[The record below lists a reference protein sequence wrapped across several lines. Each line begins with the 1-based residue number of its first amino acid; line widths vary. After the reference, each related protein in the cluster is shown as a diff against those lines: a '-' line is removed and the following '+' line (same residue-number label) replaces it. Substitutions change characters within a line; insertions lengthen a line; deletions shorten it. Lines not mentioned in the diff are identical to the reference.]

1 MPRVLKNAVMMSHEM
16 LNEVVEEGDVVVD
29 ATCGKGYDTVFL
41 SKLVGNRGK
50 VYSFDIQEIA
60 IDIAKKNVAD
70 NACCDNIK
78 FIIDGHENVDVYV
91 DEEPRAV
98 IFNLGY
104 LPTGDHSIATRG
116 NTTVV
121 AVEKALKLVC
131 KNGVV
136 IVVVY
141 SGGDTGF
148 EEKNLVL
155 GFTSK
160 LNSREY
166 NVMRVDFI
174 NQVNNPPLLL
184 CIEKLF

>member
-1 MPRVLKNAVMMSHEM
+1 MPRVLKNAVMMSHDM
-16 LNEVVEEGDVVVD
+16 LKEVVEEGDVVLD

-41 SKLVGNRGK
+41 SKLVGDRGK

-60 IDIAKKNVAD
+60 VDIAKKNVAD
-70 NACCDNIK
+70 SVCCDNIE
-78 FIIDGHENVDVYV
+78 FIIDGHENMDAYV
-91 DEEPRAV
+91 DDAPRAV

-116 NTTVV
+116 DTTVV

-131 KNGVV
+131 KNGIV

-148 EEKNLVL
+148 GEKNLVL
-155 GFTSK
+155 EFASK

-166 NVMRVDFI
+166 SVMKVDFI
-174 NQVNNPPLLL
+174 NQVNNPPVLL